1 MPDSTTKSAKPSTP
15 EAAAVAF
22 QPKQPDLELP
32 DWSGC
37 DREAPPM
44 TLTEM
49 HRLSEQLLRSAKT
62 HPPSSSDDDTPCAA
76 EFVL

>member
-1 MPDSTTKSAKPSTP
+1 MPISTTKSAKSSAPD
-15 EAAAVAF
+15 AAGF
-22 QPKQPDLELP
+22 QPKRPDLELP

-49 HRLSEQLLRSAKT
+49 HRLSEQLLRSGKKR
-62 HPPSSSDDDTPCAA
+62 PSAHGDDDAPCAA
-76 EFVL
+76 EFSL

>member
-1 MPDSTTKSAKPSTP
+1 MPTSTKKSAKPS
-15 EAAAVAF
+15 AAKPAAF
-22 QPKQPDLELP
+22 QPKRPDLELP

-37 DREAPPM
+37 DREAPAM

-49 HRLSEQLLRSAKT
+49 HRLSEQLLRSAKRQ
-62 HPPSSSDDDTPCAA
+62 PSSRGDDDAPCAA